1 MEATQTK
8 IPDVLIIEPD
18 VYKDQRGFFMETYN
32 EKRYHE
38 LGIDVR
44 FVQDNLSFSIQN
56 TLRGLHYQYPNAQA
70 KLVSVIHG
78 EVFDVVVDI
87 RQGSPTFGKWT
98 GARLSGDNK
107 RQLFAP
113 VGFAHGYCVLSE
125 TAIFQYKCS
134 NFYSPKDEKG
144 ILWNDPD
151 LNITWLVTSPLL
163 SDKDKENPSL
173 SNVTQESLPAYE
185 HQVQSPPY

>member
-1 MEATQTK
+1 LEATQTK